1 MSARKNKP
9 SAYKE
14 TPGCRA
20 RLLPPELG
28 YLGGSL
34 RRALA
39 FGACRLLLR
48 LVFFCFSVLLGRAF
62 VCFLSEKFNK
72 GPNSGWK
79 GGVGESGQS
88 VLVMLHVRSSV
99 AVEEAME
106 ISPDLC
112 AIFPDLFI
120 SFGPMILGPA
130 AEFKTSSNL
139 ETGCSL
145 QCRRCHVAEAMYLGT
160 RLGSWPFDVMVL
172 IFFQISW
179 LL

>member
-9 SAYKE
+9 SSYKE

-28 YLGGSL
+28 YCGGSS
-34 RRALA
+34 RQVLA
-39 FGACRLLLR
+39 FRACRLPLR
-48 LVFFCFSVLLGRAF
+48 LVLFCFSVLLGRAF

-72 GPNSGWK
+72 GPNPGWK

-88 VLVMLHVRSSV
+88 VLVVLHVRSV

-106 ISPDLC
+106 ISPDPC
-112 AIFPDLFI
+112 AVFPDLFL
-120 SFGPMILGPA
+120 SFRPMILGPA
-130 AEFKTSSNL
+130 AEFKTSSYL

-145 QCRRCHVAEAMYLGT
+145 QLCRCHVAEAMYLGT